1 MLLPHNSPW
10 IVMVSVDQVIKTS
23 TAHSP
28 QSADITIPECRF
40 GQGTSK
46 QSNDRPPNETTRALC
61 QPCCEP
67 ANACCAA
74 LDDLQL
80 LSPPGLAD
88 GHRPQSIPSTARWC
102 AATGTRCLPNPRS
115 VFVHRRVWHHVC
127 HVTADQHG
135 RSRLTRC

>member
-1 MLLPHNSPW
+1 MNAVASQLFMDRDGECWSGN
-10 IVMVSVDQVIKTS
+10 QNFN
-23 TAHSP
+23 SP

-80 LSPPGLAD
+80 LSPQVWLTAIVRKVYHLQRD
-88 GHRPQSIPSTARWC
+88 GAPQRAR
-102 AATGTRCLPNPRS
+102 AACLI
-115 VFVHRRVWHHVC
+115 HGAC
-127 HVTADQHG
+127 LCIAGYGIMYVTLQQTSMVDQG
-135 RSRLTRC
+135 